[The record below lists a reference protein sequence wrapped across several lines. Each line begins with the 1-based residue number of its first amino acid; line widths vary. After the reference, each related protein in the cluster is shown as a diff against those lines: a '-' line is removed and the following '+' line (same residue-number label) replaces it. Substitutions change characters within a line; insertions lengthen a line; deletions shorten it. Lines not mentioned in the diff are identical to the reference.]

1 MANKIPENHREQAHL
16 NITIRRYIDFPKMV
30 SLLEMG
36 ALWFSRLGALED
48 QFEGT
53 LPPKTR
59 LRMIED
65 SKKWF
70 STFPNPDHQKQLLDS
85 TDRNVADGRC
95 VLVVNCWSLGE
106 KESEYMW
113 EEYARNEFWVA
124 ISSTIGKLRSSLYGD
139 PNQLWIGVVEYID
152 FETHDMTIYD
162 DNQAVKRAFLKIDR
176 KFEDECEL
184 RICAMNDNTMS
195 HFNQD
200 GSAASENQ
208 KKGLGRFDP
217 FRPGLYIKV
226 DLNKLIESI
235 YVAPGSP
242 GWFLDLLERMAK
254 RYGLDVPILLS
265 ELA

>member
-1 MANKIPENHREQAHL
+1 MTNKIPENHREQAKL

-30 SLLEMG
+30 SLIEMG

-53 LPPKTR
+53 LPQKTR
-59 LRMIED
+59 LTMIED
-65 SKKWF
+65 SRKWF

-106 KESEYMW
+106 NESLYMW
-113 EEYARNEFWVA
+113 KEYARNEFGIA
-124 ISSTIGKLRSSLYGD
+124 IRSTIGRLRRSLYGD
-139 PNQLWIGVVEYID
+139 PNHLWIGVVEYID
-152 FETHDMTIYD
+152 FKTNDMTIYHGS
-162 DNQAVKRAFLKIDR
+162 QAMKRAFLKRDR

-184 RICAMNDNTMS
+184 RVCAMNDITMS
-195 HFNQD
+195 RFNPD
-200 GSAASENQ
+200 GSAASEIQ
-208 KKGLGRFDP
+208 KKGPGGFDP

-226 DLNKLIESI
+226 DLDKLIESI

-242 GWFLDLLERMAK
+242 GWFLELLKRITK
-254 RYGLDVPILLS
+254 RYGLNAPILFS
-265 ELA
+265 ELD